1 MSLVPGFH
9 LGPYEL
15 VARLG
20 AGGMGEVWR
29 AKDSRLGRGVAI
41 KVIAERL
48 AGDEQ
53 TRARLQREA
62 RSVSALNHPNIC
74 SLFDIGSDG
83 GWDYLVMEFV
93 EGETLAR
100 TLLSGPMPIQ
110 TILTLGAQIVEAVQ
124 EAHILGITHRDLKP
138 ANIMVTPRGRVKVLD
153 FGLATRAEAQHDAS
167 TAVHSNPGMMIGTL
181 AYMSPEQAS
190 GATLDHRS
198 DIFSIGVVLYEMTT
212 GTKPFDGTPAQIGAK
227 LLMGRA
233 KPVQDER
240 PDVPPRLA
248 RLIERCMARMPEDRF
263 PTAAAVL
270 AELKSAN
277 EPERRKRERLPAK
290 ARKKFDSIA
299 VLPFTNTSEDEK
311 LNYLSDGIAEGV
323 LHQLSKSSKLRVLAR
338 STTFR
343 YRNNPDPVA
352 VGRELR
358 VPAVLTGEVSIRQ
371 GAVTIS
377 VELVDTK
384 KGAHIWGRVYA
395 DATARTIDE
404 QIAREAAEA
413 LDAGASFRT
422 SRPPMD
428 SEAHKLYL
436 RGRYAMN
443 KSTQQALN
451 SAIQSFR
458 ESIDR
463 DPTFALGFAGLADA
477 YLMFDRYSESAIRG
491 SLSKAR
497 AAAMRALQ
505 IDDSVAE
512 AHTSLA
518 MIEFNQWNWEAA
530 EREFQR
536 AIALNPNYD
545 NAHYWYSI
553 YLVTRGRISEAVEAV
568 QRAHELDPLSAPIAS
583 HLATFKVMN
592 GDVKEGV
599 KDLERLAET
608 DPKIPMLHQWLAFG
622 YFVDGQCDRAV
633 ATQQHCAEMTNHGNL
648 AIANLAFYSARAGQ
662 EERARE
668 LLAELRSRE
677 DVPPM
682 CLAGAYAALRD
693 YDNALTWLEK
703 CVYGSHRSANATYAT
718 WPPWFDEV
726 QDHPRYVAVLHH
738 MGL

>member
-1 MSLVPGFH
+1 
-9 LGPYEL
+9 
-15 VARLG
+15 
-20 AGGMGEVWR
+20 
-29 AKDSRLGRGVAI
+29 
-41 KVIAERL
+41 
-48 AGDEQ
+48 
-53 TRARLQREA
+53 
-62 RSVSALNHPNIC
+62 
-74 SLFDIGSDG
+74 
-83 GWDYLVMEFV
+83 
-93 EGETLAR
+93 
-100 TLLSGPMPIQ
+100 
-110 TILTLGAQIVEAVQ
+110 
-124 EAHILGITHRDLKP
+124 
-138 ANIMVTPRGRVKVLD
+138 
-153 FGLATRAEAQHDAS
+153 
-167 TAVHSNPGMMIGTL
+167 
-181 AYMSPEQAS
+181 MSPEQAS
-190 GATLDHRS
+190 GAPLDHRS
-198 DIFSIGVVLYEMTT
+198 DIFSIGVVMYEMVT
-212 GTKPFDGTPAQIGAK
+212 GNRPFEGTPAQIGAK
-227 LLMGRA
+227 LLMGTA
-233 KPVQDER
+233 KPVHDAR
-240 PDVPPRLA
+240 PDAPPRLA

-270 AELKSAN
+270 SELKNAN
-277 EPERRKRERLPAK
+277 DPERRKRERLPAK
-290 ARKKFDSIA
+290 AKKSKFDSIA
-299 VLPFTNTSEDEK
+299 VLPFTNTSGDEH

-323 LHQLSKSSKLRVLAR
+323 LHQLSKSSRLRVLAR

-358 VPAVLTGEVSIRQ
+358 VPAVLTGELSIRR

-377 VELVDTK
+377 VELVDTR

-395 DATARTIDE
+395 DAEARTIDE

-413 LDAGASFRT
+413 LDAGDGFRA

-443 KSTQQALN
+443 KSTQQALS

-477 YLMFDRYSESAIRG
+477 YLMFDRYSESQIRG
-491 SLSKAR
+491 SLPKAR

-518 MIEFNQWNWEAA
+518 MTEFNQWNWDAA

-553 YLVTRGRISEAVEAV
+553 YLVTRRRIPEAVESV

-592 GDVKEGV
+592 GDVREGV
-599 KDLERLAET
+599 QELERLAEA
-608 DPKIPMLHQWLAFG
+608 DPAIPMLHQWLAFA
-622 YFVDGQCDRAV
+622 YFVDKQYERAV
-633 ATQQHCAEMTNHGNL
+633 ATQQYCVEITNRGNL
-648 AIANLAFYSARAGQ
+648 ALANLAFYCARAGK
-662 EERARE
+662 EEQARE
-668 LLAELRSRE
+668 ILDELLRRD

-682 CLAGAYAALRD
+682 CRAGIYAAFRD
-693 YDNALTWLEK
+693 YENALTWLETTVHDPHCK
-703 CVYGSHRSANATYAT
+703 ANATYAT

-726 QDHPRYVAVLHH
+726 QEHPRYRAVLAH

>member
-1 MSLVPGFH
+1 
-9 LGPYEL
+9 
-15 VARLG
+15 
-20 AGGMGEVWR
+20 
-29 AKDSRLGRGVAI
+29 
-41 KVIAERL
+41 L

-53 TRARLQREA
+53 IRARLQREA

-74 SLFDIGSDG
+74 ALFDIGSDSG
-83 GWDYLVMEFV
+83 FDYLVMEFV

-100 TLLSGPMPIQ
+100 MLAAGAMPVESILSI
-110 TILTLGAQIVEAVQ
+110 GAQIIEAVQ

-153 FGLATRAEAQHDAS
+153 FGLATRAEAHADDV
-167 TAVHSNPGMMIGTL
+167 TAVHSGAGMMIGTL

-190 GATLDHRS
+190 GAPIDHRS
-198 DIFSIGVVLYEMTT
+198 DIFSIGVLLYEMVT
-212 GTKPFDGTPAQIGAK
+212 GSRPFDGTPAQIGAK
-227 LLMGRA
+227 LLMGSA
-233 KPVQDER
+233 PPVQDLR

-263 PTAAAVL
+263 PTASAVL
-270 AELKSAN
+270 SELKNAN
-277 EPERRKRERLPAK
+277 EPERRRRERLPPK
-290 ARKKFDSIA
+290 SKKTRFDSIA
-299 VLPFTNTSEDEK
+299 VLPFTNTSGDES

-323 LHQLSKSSKLRVLAR
+323 LHQLSKSSTLRVLAR

-343 YRNNPDPVA
+343 YRDNPDPVA

-358 VPAVLTGEVSIRQ
+358 VPAVLTGELNIRR
-371 GAVTIS
+371 GSVTIS

-395 DATARTIDE
+395 DAEARTIDE

-413 LDAGASFRT
+413 LDAGDHFRT
-422 SRPPMD
+422 SRPALD

-443 KSTQQALN
+443 KSTQQALS

-477 YLMFDRYSESAIRG
+477 YLMFDRYSESQIRG

-518 MIEFNQWNWEAA
+518 MTEFNQWNWDAA
-530 EREFQR
+530 EREFRR

-545 NAHYWYSI
+545 TAHYWYSI
-553 YLVTRGRISEAVEAV
+553 YLVTRRRIPEAVESV

-599 KDLERLAET
+599 KELERLAET
-608 DPKIPMLHQWLAFG
+608 DPGIPMLHQWLAYA
-622 YFVDGQCDRAV
+622 YFADGQHERAI
-633 ATQQHCAEMTNHGNL
+633 AEQECCVSITNRGNL
-648 AIANLAFYSARAGQ
+648 ALANLAFYCGRGGQIDRAK
-662 EERARE
+662 EI
-668 LLAELRSRE
+668 LAELSQRD

-682 CLAGAYAALRD
+682 CRAGVDAALRD
-693 YDNALTWLEK
+693 YESALTWLEK
-703 CVYGSHRSANATYAT
+703 TVHDPHCSANATYAT

-726 QDHPRYVAVLHH
+726 QEHPRYVAVLSH
-738 MGL
+738 MGLS